1 MARVLYFAAFLLIV
15 SGLFLTADKAGDAKG
30 PFNASGLGIAEVRG
44 RPVLVEVFLALKSG
58 ANPEAEVRAAL
69 RERGARPLEKSDYA
83 TTGLVW
89 NQFSDSESGNDY
101 VTQYYNGSNSPVGGS
116 GLTAL
121 TNTHSTWTNV
131 ASSSAAFNYGGETA
145 RCPSL
150 VRECPGDQT
159 FDGFNDV
166 AWLDLG
172 RCNFFRCTLAVT
184 WFSTSDPDEADM
196 AMNTRVSWAT
206 NGSDYDAETVFLH
219 ENGHVMGLGHSEIT
233 QAIMYAYY
241 SGVRRSLH
249 QDDIDGISALYPSG
263 GGGEDTTA
271 PETSIT
277 SAPAD
282 PSASADATFEFSS
295 SEAGSTF
302 ECSLDSAAFNSCFSP
317 AEYTGLTDGSHT
329 FEVRATDGSG
339 NTDPTPAS
347 YTWTIDTTA
356 PVPADISVTAVDPA
370 SLPAGSTNVLITVSG
385 SGFVDGATITF
396 EGGSGPSP
404 TATNES
410 VSSDGFTLTASLTIK
425 AGGPP
430 KERPWKVM
438 VTNPDGSSG
447 SCSCFTVTP

>member
-1 MARVLYFAAFLLIV
+1 MARPVYLAAFLLLA
-15 SGLFLTADKAGDAKG
+15 SGLFLAADKAGDAKG

-44 RPVLVEVFLALKSG
+44 RPVLVEVFVALKSG
-58 ANPEAEVRAAL
+58 ANAEAEIRAAL
-69 RERGARPLEKSDYA
+69 RERGARPLEKSEYT

-89 NQFSDSESGNDY
+89 NQFSDSDSANDY
-101 VTQYYNGSNSPVGGS
+101 VTQYYNGSNSPVGGN

-131 ASSSAAFNYGGETA
+131 STSSAAFQYGGQTT

-150 VRECPGDQT
+150 VQECPGDQT
-159 FDGFNDV
+159 FDGLNDV

-172 RCNFFRCTLAVT
+172 RCSFFRCTLAVT

-219 ENGHVMGLGHSEIT
+219 ENGHVVGLGHSEVT

-241 SGVRRSLH
+241 SGVRRTLH

-263 GGGEDTTA
+263 GGGEEDTT
-271 PETSIT
+271 PPDTFIT
-277 SAPAD
+277 SAPSD
-282 PSASADATFEFSS
+282 PSASPDATFEFTS

-302 ECSLDSAAFNSCFSP
+302 ECSLDSAAFSPCSSP
-317 AEYTGLTDGSHT
+317 AEYTGLADGPHS

-339 NTDPTPAS
+339 NTDSTPAS
-347 YTWTIDTTA
+347 YSWTIDTTA
-356 PVPADISVTAVDPA
+356 PPPADISVAGIEPG
-370 SLPAGSTNVLITVSG
+370 SLPAGSTNVITVSG
-385 SGFVDGATITF
+385 SGFVDGAEVTF
-396 EGGSGPSP
+396 QGGSGSAP

-410 VSSDGFTLTASLTIK
+410 VNSDGSMITASLTIK

-430 KERPWKVM
+430 RERPWEVV